1 MKKHLFRL
9 FLAAGVAAFSFAS
22 CSTMKSIGDQ
32 LVSIANLA
40 NCEYSMKNANNIS
53 VAGVKLSDVTNG
65 NISVSDIAKITS
77 AVMQKRIPLSMDVNV
92 DVKNP
97 TATDAALTAMD
108 WIMYIDGV
116 AVATGVSSQAYTI
129 GSNATTTVT
138 LPVST
143 DIYNVC
149 QNLDAVK
156 NLVQSFTTD
165 GKSSQIGLKI
175 KPSLNVAGV
184 LIPMP
189 DYITIQ
195 KGTGNTGTT
204 ETGSSGKTIKVNK

>member
-1 MKKHLFRL
+1 MKKHLLRF
-9 FLAAGVAAFSFAS
+9 FLAAGVAATTFVS
-22 CSTMKSIGDQ
+22 CSTMQSLGDQ

-53 VAGVKLSDVTNG
+53 VAGVKLSDVTDG
-65 NISVSDIAKITS
+65 NIKVADIAKLTS
-77 AVMQKRIPLSMDVNV
+77 AIVNKNVPLSMDVNV

-97 TATDAALTAMD
+97 TSTAAALTAMD

-116 AVATGVSSQAYTI
+116 EMATGVNTQAYTI
-129 GSNATTTVT
+129 KQNGTTTVT
-138 LPVST
+138 LPVTT
-143 DIYNVC
+143 DIFKVC
-149 QNLDAVK
+149 NSVEAVK
-156 NLVQSFTTD
+156 NLVQSFTEE

-195 KGTGNTGTT
+195 KGTGNSSTTGNTGT
-204 ETGSSGKTIKVNK
+204 GKTIQVNR

>member
-1 MKKHLFRL
+1 MKKHLLRF
-9 FLAAGVAAFSFAS
+9 FLAAGMATLTFAS
-22 CSTMKSIGDQ
+22 CSTMKSLGDQ
-32 LVSIANLA
+32 IVSIANLA
-40 NCEYSMKNANNIS
+40 NCEYSMKNANNVS

-65 NISVSDIAKITS
+65 NISVMDIAKLTTAI
-77 AVMQKRIPLSMDVNV
+77 VNKNVPLTMDVNV

-97 TATDAALTAMD
+97 TATAAALTAMD

-116 AVATGVSSQAYTI
+116 EMATGVSTKAYTI
-129 GSNATTTVT
+129 DQNSTTTVT

-143 DIYNVC
+143 DIFKVC
-149 QNLDAVK
+149 NNLDAVK
-156 NLVQSFTTD
+156 NLVQSFTED

-184 LIPMP
+184 MIPMP

-195 KGTGNTGTT
+195 KGTGNSGTTGTT
-204 ETGSSGKTIKVNK
+204 GTGKTIQVNR